1 MGIALLFKDSSLQL
15 GHAHHGRFKCK
26 CAKDNAHRLAESR
39 HVHQI
44 QRIAGNSPHGIG
56 KIVFQRI
63 QRQRNAGIS
72 YQGQPQCEH
81 DFCAEPLQQ
90 LLQKRYQ
97 IIHKI
102 PLTLTSAKHDK
113 SGSDSSSGH
122 HDCPD

>member
-39 HVHQI
+39 HIHQI
-44 QRIAGNSPHGIG
+44 QRIAGDSPNGIS

-63 QRQRNAGIS
+63 QRQRNARIGNQRKT
-72 YQGQPQCEH
+72 QGKH

-90 LLQKRYQ
+90 FLQKRYQ

-102 PLTLTSAKHDK
+102 PPNSYVRQTR
-113 SGSDSSSGH
+113 
-122 HDCPD
+122 